1 MNDVLLPWCLSHKC
15 ITSARFNR
23 RLDVGVLRSN
33 EDGDGHGGSARA
45 TRIDRSSSSSSG
57 SNSCFKANAEL
68 KSNTALRGRSSSSG
82 AVTVPVT
89 VPAHDH
95 DHGSSPATNSNNN
108 NSNSNSGINI
118 NSSSNSNPMQIDLTS
133 TSLSHRFESW
143 MAFMEISNE
152 LLAKVVTPAF
162 ICDSFLSA
170 KMTPDSNH
178 RLGSVPYKNLNLDQ
192 ILNLDT
198 DHVLSSNIIQPS
210 SFSGGDVEDEQFL
223 VRPRKK
229 ARNSVTGASITMSTS
244 TNMSDKKEKDDVVC
258 DEVEE
263 STGHNGAARHF
274 LRGVMSLEEA
284 ASAEEILEGLRRK
297 KESALQTLIKDFYSY
312 SNPNALQG
320 NDVAIR
326 TSTSSAEHS
335 LDKVQILCC
344 THCCHML
351 HSLFPK
357 CS

>member
-1 MNDVLLPWCLSHKC
+1 
-15 ITSARFNR
+15 
-23 RLDVGVLRSN
+23 
-33 EDGDGHGGSARA
+33 
-45 TRIDRSSSSSSG
+45 
-57 SNSCFKANAEL
+57 
-68 KSNTALRGRSSSSG
+68 
-82 AVTVPVT
+82 
-89 VPAHDH
+89 
-95 DHGSSPATNSNNN
+95 
-108 NSNSNSGINI
+108 
-118 NSSSNSNPMQIDLTS
+118 
-133 TSLSHRFESW
+133 
-143 MAFMEISNE
+143 MEITNE

-170 KMTPDSNH
+170 KMTPDSSH
-178 RLGSVPYKNLNLDQ
+178 RSGSVPYKHQNLDQ

-198 DHVLSSNIIQPS
+198 DHVLSSSIIQPS

-223 VRPRKK
+223 IRPRKK

-244 TNMSDKKEKDDVVC
+244 TNVSEKKEKREKDDVVC

-320 NDVAIR
+320 NDVAVR

-335 LDKVQILCC
+335 LDKVINV
-344 THCCHML
+344 ML
-351 HSLFPK
+351 YSLSPYLPYVALIVIEVFMK
-357 CS
+357 VK